1 MGAGVVRGACVDTR
15 RCRAGAVAMLPAA
28 EAVQLPAAA
37 DRLTGIGIE
46 TDLLD
51 VRIAEARAHAD
62 RRLARVEVAAAGR
75 VAVELLA
82 RQRQEAVRPQRE
94 ALPAGQR
101 GGAAV
106 MLGARAAPRVDAG
119 DILALAD
126 PGAAAPA
133 T

>member
-75 VAVELLA
+75 VAVEILA
-82 RQRQEAVRPQRE
+82 RQRQDAVRPQR
-94 ALPAGQR
+94 
-101 GGAAV
+101 AASTPV
-106 MLGARAAPRVDAG
+106 MYSR
-119 DILALAD
+119 
-126 PGAAAPA
+126 
-133 T
+133 